1 MSHHD
6 ERTFVMVKPDGVQRG
21 LIGEIVSRFEE
32 RGLKLVGGKFMQIDE
47 DLAHQHYG
55 EHEGKPFF
63 DGLVDFITSAP
74 VFAMVW
80 EGADA
85 TRQVRSMVGE
95 TDPAESAPGT
105 IRGDF
110 GLDLGQNVIHASD
123 HEDEGAKRARDRP
136 VLRRR
141 GGTRRLRRRHRGGC
155 TRTSSTERRRRFS
168 LCSMPLFRER

>member
-1 MSHHD
+1 VSHHD

-32 RGLKLVGGKFMQIDE
+32 RGLKLVGGKFVRIDE
-47 DLAHQHYG
+47 ALAHDHYG
-55 EHEGKPFF
+55 EHADKPFF
-63 DGLVDFITSAP
+63 DDLVEFITAGP

-95 TDPAESAPGT
+95 TDPAESDPGT

-110 GLDLGQNVIHASD
+110 GLDLGRNVVHASD
-123 HEDEGAKRARDRP
+123 HEDEGAN
-136 VLRRR
+136 
-141 GGTRRLRRRHRGGC
+141 
-155 TRTSSTERRRRFS
+155 EREIE
-168 LCSMPLFRER
+168 LFFDDDELLDYERIDAAWLYEE